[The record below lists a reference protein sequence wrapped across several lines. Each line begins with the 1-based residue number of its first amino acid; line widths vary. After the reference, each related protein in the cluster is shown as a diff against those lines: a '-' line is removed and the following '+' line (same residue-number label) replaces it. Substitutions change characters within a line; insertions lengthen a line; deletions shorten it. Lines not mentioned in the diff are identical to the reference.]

1 MGDQTRV
8 YSGGGMSGKTGF
20 IGLGAMGEPMALNMI
35 KAGIP
40 LVVYDINPAKVEA
53 LVTAGAEKAA
63 SSREVASSC
72 DRTICLVETTA
83 QAETVICGAG
93 GIIEG
98 VEPGNI
104 VLCMSTIDPLVAK
117 RMAKELNVKGVAML
131 DAPISGGTPKAQAGT
146 LAVIVG
152 GDAET
157 FTKCQDIFDAV
168 GEHAFHIGEQG
179 QGLVMKLI
187 NNMLGIT
194 NTIVLLEGLT
204 IGAKSGIG
212 LQTMYDVLKVS
223 SGDSA
228 AVDFRVPRIMSG
240 DFTPGGTI
248 DIVYKDQEL
257 ITAYAKDIGVPTF
270 MANVSQQIFQMARTA
285 GLNKEDSSAVIKIY
299 EQLADVS
306 VVGGK

>member
-1 MGDQTRV
+1 MMRT
-8 YSGGGMSGKTGF
+8 KIGF
-20 IGLGAMGEPMALNMI
+20 IGLGAMGGPMALNMI
-35 KAGIP
+35 KTGMS
-40 LVVYDINPAKVEA
+40 LVVHDIDQTKVDT
-53 LVTAGAEKAA
+53 LVAAGATSAPTSKA
-63 SSREVASSC
+63 VAEAC
-72 DRTICLVETTA
+72 GRIICLVETTA
-83 QAETVICGAG
+83 QAEAVIRGTD

-98 VEPGNI
+98 VELGNI

-117 RMAKELNVKGVAML
+117 SIANDLNARGVQML

-157 FTKCQDIFDAV
+157 FAKCQDIFDAV

-240 DFTPGGTI
+240 DFSPGGTM

-270 MANVSQQIFQMARTA
+270 MANISQQIYQMARTQ

-306 VVGGK
+306 VIGRK

>member
-1 MGDQTRV
+1 
-8 YSGGGMSGKTGF
+8 MSNKTGF
-20 IGLGAMGEPMALNMI
+20 IGLGAMGGPMALNML

-40 LVVYDINPAKVEA
+40 LVVHDIDAAKVDT
-53 LVTAGAEKAA
+53 LVAAGAEKAT
-63 SSREVASSC
+63 SSKGAAEGCERV
-72 DRTICLVETTA
+72 ICLVETTA
-83 QAETVICGAG
+83 QAQDVILGAD
-93 GIIEG
+93 GIIRG
-98 VEPGNI
+98 VEAGNI

-117 RMAKELNVKGVAML
+117 SIAKELNAKGVQML

-152 GDAET
+152 GEAET
-157 FTKCQDIFDAV
+157 FAKCRDIFDAV

-240 DFTPGGTI
+240 DFTPGGTM

-270 MANVSQQIFQMARTA
+270 MANVSQQIYQMARTA

-299 EQLADVS
+299 EQLANVS
-306 VVGGK
+306 VIGRK

>member
-1 MGDQTRV
+1 
-8 YSGGGMSGKTGF
+8 MSNKTGF
-20 IGLGAMGEPMALNMI
+20 IGLGAMGGPMALNML

-40 LVVYDINPAKVEA
+40 LVVHDIDATKVDA
-53 LVTAGAEKAA
+53 LVAAGAEKAT
-63 SSREVASSC
+63 SSKAAARDC
-72 DRTICLVETTA
+72 DRVICLVETTA
-83 QAETVICGAG
+83 QATDVILGED
-93 GIIEG
+93 GIIHG
-98 VEPGNI
+98 VEAGNI

-117 RMAKELNVKGVAML
+117 EIASKLNEKGVQML
-131 DAPISGGTPKAQAGT
+131 DAPISGGTPKAKAGT

-152 GDAET
+152 GEAET
-157 FTKCQDIFDAV
+157 FGKCRDIFDAV

-240 DFTPGGTI
+240 DFAPGGTM

-257 ITAYAKDIGVPTF
+257 ITSYAKDIGVPTF
-270 MANVSQQIFQMARTA
+270 MANVSQQIYQMARTA

-306 VVGGK
+306 VIGRK